1 MEGEKLFTYIRSKGK
16 LNADYSIKD
25 IYNFYIDLL
34 KNSFIDN
41 KRKVIELK
49 TDVYNYEYL
58 CYNV

>member
-34 KNSFIDN
+34 KNKS
-41 KRKVIELK
+41 
-49 TDVYNYEYL
+49 
-58 CYNV
+58 